1 MVLRYDLV
9 VDGVVEVVL
18 VLVMLRIIKVEADLV
33 PGIGMVLSL
42 DKLIA
47 GLAPISVDSG
57 TNLYYA
63 EGIQVLVTHILN
75 QVSLGGKR
83 WKHTDGN
90 TVPVPI
96 YDL

>member
-47 GLAPISVDSG
+47 GLAPISVDSDA
-57 TNLYYA
+57 NLYYA

-83 WKHTDGN
+83 LKHKY
-90 TVPVPI
+90 VC
-96 YDL
+96 

>member
-9 VDGVVEVVL
+9 VDGVAEVTL
-18 VLVMLRIIKVEADLV
+18 VLLMLRIIKVEADLA
-33 PGIGMVLSL
+33 PGIVMVFSL

-47 GLAPISVDSG
+47 GLAPISVDSDA
-57 TNLYYA
+57 NLYYA

-83 WKHTDGN
+83 LKHKY
-90 TVPVPI
+90 VC
-96 YDL
+96 

>member
-9 VDGVVEVVL
+9 VDGVAEVAL

-33 PGIGMVLSL
+33 PGIGMVFSL

-47 GLAPISVDSG
+47 GLAPISVDSDA
-57 TNLYYA
+57 NLYYA

-83 WKHTDGN
+83 LKHKY
-90 TVPVPI
+90 VC
-96 YDL
+96 

>member
-9 VDGVVEVVL
+9 VDGVAEVAL

-47 GLAPISVDSG
+47 GLAPISVDSDA
-57 TNLYYA
+57 NLYYA

-83 WKHTDGN
+83 LKHKY
-90 TVPVPI
+90 VC
-96 YDL
+96 